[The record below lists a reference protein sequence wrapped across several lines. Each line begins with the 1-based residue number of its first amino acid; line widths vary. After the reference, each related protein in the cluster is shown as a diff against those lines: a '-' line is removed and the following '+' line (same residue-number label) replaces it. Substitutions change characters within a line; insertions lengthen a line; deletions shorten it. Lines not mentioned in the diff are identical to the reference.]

1 MDKLLTS
8 KGVPKVHRTLLAIA
22 ISTLLLAVVASLTVG
37 VGSLDDPQLRSAF
50 LAIRG
55 ARLGASLLLGAA
67 LATAGVLVQGLFRN
81 PLADPGLIGTTA
93 GAVLGGKLALVAL
106 EFAFGAGAWS
116 GLAPELWVSIGS
128 VVGAGSALLCLLL
141 LMRRSSSVLVLLLV
155 GFSLSSLFASMG
167 GVLST
172 VAERSWELGR
182 ALSGFALGSVAGV
195 SSRHLLLTVG
205 PIVIGFFAAYRLAP
219 SLDVLLYGEEEAS
232 ALGLDVSFVRRWAC
246 VWVAVLTGAAVALGG
261 FVGFVGLI
269 VPHALRPFL
278 GAEHA
283 RLLPYAAIFGAVFVA
298 LADVCCR
305 FMPGGTEIPLG
316 VVTGLVGAPLFL
328 RLLIQS
334 QRERGLDG

>member
-1 MDKLLTS
+1 MDQSLARPSSIHRKLVVIAVVALA
-8 KGVPKVHRTLLAIA
+8 LAIG
-22 ISTLLLAVVASLTVG
+22 ASLTVG
-37 VGSLDDPQLRSAF
+37 VGDLSDPQLRSAF

-55 ARLGASLLLGAA
+55 SRLGASLLLGAA
-67 LATAGVLVQGLFRN
+67 LSTAGVLIQGLFRN

-93 GAVLGGKLALVAL
+93 GAVLGGKLALVGL
-106 EFAFGAGAWS
+106 EIAFGAGAFS

-128 VVGAGSALLCLLL
+128 VVGAGLALLCLLT

-167 GVLST
+167 GVLT
-172 VAERSWELGR
+172 TIAERSWELGR
-182 ALSGFALGSVAGV
+182 ALSGFAMGSVAGA

-205 PIVIGFFAAYRLAP
+205 PISIGFIAAYRLAP

-232 ALGLDVSFVRRWAC
+232 ALGLDVPFVRRWAC
-246 VWVAVLTGAAVALGG
+246 IWVAVLTGAAVALGG

-278 GAEHA
+278 GAEHP
-283 RLLPYAAIFGAVFVA
+283 RLLPYAAVFGAIFVA

-305 FMPGGTEIPLG
+305 LMPGGSEIPLG
-316 VVTGLVGAPLFL
+316 VITGLVGAPVFL